1 MYNSNPNEKS
11 SNTKYLKVDLFRPN
25 NSLNENS
32 LSKGK
37 EIDLT
42 FKKCNSKD
50 VSVK

>member
-1 MYNSNPNEKS
+1 MYNSNPNESS

-37 EIDLT
+37 EKDITL
-42 FKKCNSKD
+42 KKCNSKD
-50 VSVK
+50 VRVQ